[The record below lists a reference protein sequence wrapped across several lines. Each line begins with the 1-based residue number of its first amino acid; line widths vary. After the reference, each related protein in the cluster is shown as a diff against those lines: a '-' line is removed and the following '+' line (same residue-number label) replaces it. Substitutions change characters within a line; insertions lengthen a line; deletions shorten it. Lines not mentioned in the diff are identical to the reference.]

1 LKPVSVFHIEPL
13 TRGHDRTFFDCGE
26 PALNDYIKRHA
37 RQNQDRGIG
46 RTYVA
51 AEADGVRVFGFYT
64 IASASIR
71 PRDLA
76 ESERRRLPRYRVPMV
91 QVARLAVDSSARGQ
105 GLGESLLYH
114 ALQLATRAADMIGI
128 FGVEVYAKHETAA
141 AFYRRFGFVP
151 LEDDRLH
158 LYLPVHTARTLIES
172 S

>member
-1 LKPVSVFHIEPL
+1 MPGFHIEPL
-13 TRGHDRTFFDCGE
+13 TRGHDRASFDCGE
-26 PALNDYIKRHA
+26 PALNEFIKRHA
-37 RQNQDRGIG
+37 RQNQDRRIG

-51 AEADGVRVFGFYT
+51 AEADGVRVVGFYT

-71 PRDLA
+71 PHDLP
-76 ESERRRLPRYRVPMV
+76 EPERRRLPRHRVPMV
-91 QVARLAVDSSARGQ
+91 QLARLAVDSTATGQ
-105 GLGESLLYH
+105 GLGEALLYH
-114 ALQLATRAADMIGI
+114 ALELATRAADMIGI

-158 LYLPVHTARTLIES
+158 LYLPIQTALTLVES